1 MLAQRQ
7 ITKLIKTEE
16 TEYQARDVARLQIL
30 ETALIEQREPQLVSG
45 MIQQINRQRERKCL

>member
-16 TEYQARDVARLQIL
+16 TKYQARDVARLQIL